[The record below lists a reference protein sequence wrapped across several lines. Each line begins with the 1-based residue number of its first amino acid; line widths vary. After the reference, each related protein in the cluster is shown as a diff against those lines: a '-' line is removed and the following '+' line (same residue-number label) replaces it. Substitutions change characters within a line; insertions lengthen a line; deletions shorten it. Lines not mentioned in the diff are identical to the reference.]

1 MTRTVR
7 SFGLRVARYIV
18 GFAVL
23 GWVISRGEWEGT
35 IDTLGRI
42 SPTVVG
48 VLVVLAVGG
57 VAFRALMWH
66 SIINHRTSVTFSTA
80 VEIDLVVNFLNQLAP
95 SRLSGRSVAPLVVRQ
110 RTGLNIGSAAGVVG
124 VNTGLYALVYAAAAL
139 FGIAAIAPR
148 LGAGLLVLLLLSAL
162 LYLVAGGLVLLGGLN
177 VELVDRFV
185 VRLVP
190 VVDRIPVI
198 GERLS
203 GAFDRVPEFTGY
215 SADVFRETLV
225 SPRVIGIFL
234 VGWIGSLAIFPALR
248 VYVLFGSLGGSYEP
262 FILLPF
268 VLIAAYGVTLLPL
281 TPGGIGVT
289 EATATLV
296 FAGLGVPYE
305 VAASAILV
313 DRVLGVYLP
322 ALLGWFPTVRSTSMS
337 VQTE

>member
-1 MTRTVR
+1 MTRSLR
-7 SFGLRVARYIV
+7 SLGLRAGRYLV
-18 GFAVL
+18 GLAVL
-23 GWVISRGEWEGT
+23 GWVVSRGEWDGT
-35 IDTLGRI
+35 LETLRMV
-42 SPTVVG
+42 SPAVVV
-48 VLVVLAVGG
+48 VLVLLAVGG

-66 SIINHRTSVTFSTA
+66 SIVGHVTSISFSTA

-110 RTGLNIGSAAGVVG
+110 RTGMNIGFAAGVTG
-124 VNTGLYALVYAAAAL
+124 VNTGLYAIVYAAAAF
-139 FGIAAIAPR
+139 FGIATVGTR
-148 LGAGLLVLLLLSAL
+148 LGVGLLAILVVSAL
-162 LYLVAGGLVLLGGLN
+162 LYLVAGSLVLLGGLN
-177 VELVDRFV
+177 VELVDRLV

-190 VVDRIPVI
+190 IVDRVPYV

-203 GAFDRVPEFTGY
+203 AGFDRIPEFTGY

-225 SPRVIGIFL
+225 SPRVIGVFL

-248 VYVLFGSLGGSYEP
+248 VYLLFGSLGGSFEP
-262 FILLPF
+262 LVLLPF

-313 DRVLGVYLP
+313 DRVLGVYIP
-322 ALLGWFPTVRSTSMS
+322 ALLGWYPTVRATP
-337 VQTE
+337 VPVETE